1 MRVPG
6 RAVGRIP
13 AFPLRRCN
21 PSGPHSVSS
30 VVSFDV
36 RAPAR
41 GHDGAR
47 ALAALALVTCIV
59 VALPIAGLA
68 LAVFSGADA
77 QVWAHL
83 VQTVLPRYALN
94 SLALAVAVGLGVALI
109 GTGCAWCMAALEFP
123 GRRWLEWGLV
133 LPLAMPAYVVAYA
146 YTDFLQFSGPVQSA
160 IRELTGWRARDYW
173 FPEIRSLPGAIVLF
187 VLVLFPYVYLPV
199 RAAFVERS
207 PSLYFA
213 ARLAGLS
220 ATGAFRRAVLPLA
233 RPAIAAGVSLAVMET
248 LADYGTVSY
257 FALETFTTG
266 IFKAWFSLG
275 DRAAAAQLAMLLL
288 ATVAAVIW
296 LERHS
301 RGRARYQGTPAGSAL
316 RQPIRGAAGLAIAG
330 ACALPFLLGF
340 VVPAVVLARLAWR
353 DVELLDLQRYLG
365 LVANSISAAGAAA
378 LVCVVLALTLAYAAR
393 LRPSATLRSAVRLAS
408 LGYAVPG
415 AVLAVAIL
423 VPLARMDN
431 ALSAFVEAHFG
442 YRTGLL
448 LTGSIAALLYA
459 YVVRFLGLAIS
470 NAEAGLARITPS
482 MDEAARTLGCGP
494 LATVLRVHAPLL
506 VRSLAIGVLLVFVD
520 ALKEL
525 PATLAMRP
533 FDFDTLATQA
543 HNLAKDERLGEAAVP
558 SLTIVAAGL
567 LPVILLCRALREGRG
582 SAR

>member
-1 MRVPG
+1 M
-6 RAVGRIP
+6 
-13 AFPLRRCN
+13 
-21 PSGPHSVSS
+21 SS
-30 VVSFDV
+30 VVSLDV
-36 RAPAR
+36 RSRAR
-41 GHDGAR
+41 GHDGAKV
-47 ALAALALVTCIV
+47 L
-59 VALPIAGLA
+59 AGLA
-68 LAVFSGADA
+68 LASCAIIALPLAGLALALFSGADA
-77 QVWAHL
+77 QVWEHL

-94 SLALAVAVGLGVALI
+94 SLVLAFAVGVGVAVI
-109 GTGCAWCMAALEFP
+109 GTACAWCMAALDFP

-146 YTDFLQFSGPVQSA
+146 YTDFLQFSGPVQTA
-160 IRELTGWRARDYW
+160 IREFTGLRAREYW
-173 FPEIRSLPGAIVLF
+173 FPEIRSLSGAIVLF

-207 PSLYFA
+207 PSLYLA
-213 ARLAGLS
+213 ARLTGLS
-220 ATGAFRRAVLPLA
+220 AAVAFRRAVLPLA

-288 ATVAAVIW
+288 GAVAAVIW
-296 LERHS
+296 LERRS
-301 RGRARYQGTPAGSAL
+301 RGRARYQGAPAGSAR
-316 RQPIRGAAGLAIAG
+316 RQPLHGAAGFALAS

-340 VVPAVVLARLAWR
+340 VLPAVVLARLAWR
-353 DVELLDLQRYLG
+353 DVELLDLNRYFG
-365 LVANSISAAGAAA
+365 LIANSMSAAGAAA
-378 LVCVVLALTLAYAAR
+378 LLCVVLALTLAYAVR
-393 LRPSATLRSAVRLAS
+393 LRPSPALRGAVRLAT
-408 LGYAVPG
+408 LGYAIPG

-431 ALSAFVEAHFG
+431 VVSAFVEAHFG
-442 YRTGLL
+442 YRPGLL

-459 YVVRFLGLAIS
+459 YVVRFLALALT
-470 NAEAGLARITPS
+470 NAEAGLSRITPS
-482 MDEAARTLGCGP
+482 MDEAARTLGCGA
-494 LATVLRVHAPLL
+494 LRTVLRVHGPLL
-506 VRSLAIGVLLVFVD
+506 LRSLAIGMLLVFVD